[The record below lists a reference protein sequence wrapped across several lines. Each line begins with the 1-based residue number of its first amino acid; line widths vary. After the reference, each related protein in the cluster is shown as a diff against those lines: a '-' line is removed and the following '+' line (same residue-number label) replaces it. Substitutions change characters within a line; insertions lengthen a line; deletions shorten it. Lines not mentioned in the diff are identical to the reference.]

1 MEFID
6 YEKLYKQNFKQF
18 VKPHHLVAL
27 EEDLTST
34 EISVYEHEMNN
45 SFIDCSFGKTIDNIE
60 FSGYNFI
67 GIGKAPYP
75 HHDWYWAIVIED
87 KKTFDKFWCHLPD
100 YLAQDWR
107 EEKGKYAIAIL

>member
-6 YEKLYKQNFKQF
+6 YEKLYEQNFKQF
-18 VKPHHLVAL
+18 VKSHHLAAL
-27 EEDLTST
+27 EENLTST
-34 EISVYEHEMNN
+34 EISVYKHEMNN

-75 HHDWYWAIVIED
+75 HHDWHWAVAIED
-87 KKTFDKFWCHLPD
+87 NKTFEKFWCHLPD
-100 YLAQDWR
+100 YLAEDWR
-107 EEKGKYAIAIL
+107 EEKGKYS

>member
-6 YEKLYKQNFKQF
+6 YEKEYRKNFQRF
-18 VKPHHLVAL
+18 VTPEILTIL

-34 EISVYEHEMNN
+34 EIANYEHEMNN
-45 SFIDCSFGKTIDNIE
+45 SFIDCSFGKTIDNIQ

-75 HHDWYWAIVIED
+75 HHDWHWAVVIED
-87 KKTFDKFWCHLPD
+87 NKTFEKF
-100 YLAQDWR
+100 
-107 EEKGKYAIAIL
+107 